1 MQRVLLKLLIATAAL
16 TVMTAASAQ
25 TQDYPNKPI
34 RLVVPYPP
42 GSASDGV
49 ARMLTE
55 ELHTELKAAV
65 VIDNRPG
72 ASGLIGTE
80 HVARSLADGY
90 TLLVNASATHSA
102 NPWLFKQLPYDP
114 IKDFSHISRLVVL
127 PQLVV
132 SSPSL
137 AAASMQDL
145 VKYGQANPG
154 KLIFAYGTPTS
165 QVASA
170 AIANIAKFDALGVPY
185 KGPADALLALIRGE
199 AQFMVADLSTG
210 LQQAKAGKLRALAIT
225 TAQRSP
231 MIPEVPSLA
240 ELGYRGFDV
249 VLWIGVSGP
258 SGLPKSVVQQLSGA
272 FTKILS
278 KPALKDRFSALGMQ
292 AAPTTPDE
300 FERFVQE
307 QLAVWGARIKATG
320 LQPQ

>member
-1 MQRVLLKLLIATAAL
+1 MQRVLLKLFSAATALA
-16 TVMTAASAQ
+16 VVTAASAQ
-25 TQDYPNKPI
+25 LQDYPNKPI

-55 ELHTELKAAV
+55 ELHAELKAAV
-65 VIDNRPG
+65 IIDNRPG

-80 HVARSLADGY
+80 HVARSVADGY
-90 TLLVNASATHSA
+90 TLLVDASATHSA

-114 IKDFSHISRLVVL
+114 IKDFSHITRLVVL

-132 SSPSL
+132 SSPAL
-137 AAASMQDL
+137 TVASMQEL

-165 QVASA
+165 QVASS

-199 AQFMVADLSTG
+199 AQFMVADLATG
-210 LQQAKAGKLRALAIT
+210 LQQAKAGKLRALAIS

-231 MIPEVPSLA
+231 MIPDVPSLA
-240 ELGYRGFDV
+240 ELGYSGFDV

-258 SGLPKSVVQQLSGA
+258 PGLPKNIVEQLSGA
-272 FTKILS
+272 FNRILS
-278 KPALKDRFSALGMQ
+278 RQAVKDRYSALGMQ

-300 FERFVQE
+300 FERFVRE
-307 QLAVWGARIKATG
+307 QLSVWGARIKATG